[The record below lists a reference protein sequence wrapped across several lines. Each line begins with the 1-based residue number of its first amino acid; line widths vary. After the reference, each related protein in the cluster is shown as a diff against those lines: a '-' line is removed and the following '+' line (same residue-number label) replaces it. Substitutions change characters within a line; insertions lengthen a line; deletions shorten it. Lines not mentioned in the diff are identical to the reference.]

1 MARDPIPTW
10 FFAVV
15 VVRQEDRFLLVHES
29 KHGQQWY
36 LPAGRVEPGETL
48 AEAAARET
56 LEETGVPVRITGVI
70 RVEHSPRGD
79 YARLRVVFLA
89 EPTDDTPPKSQ
100 PDEESLAAAWVRWQD
115 LDLYPLRGEDVRD
128 LIGYVLEG
136 GAVYP
141 PELIQKEGR
150 PFRGMG

>member
-1 MARDPIPTW
+1 MSREAIPTW

-15 VVRQEDRFLLVHES
+15 VVQKEDQFLLVHER

-48 AEAAARET
+48 LAAAERET
-56 LEETGVPVRITGVI
+56 LEETGVPVRITGLL
-70 RVEHSPRGD
+70 RLEHSPVRE
-79 YARLRVVFLA
+79 YARVRAIFLA
-89 EPTDDTPPKSQ
+89 EPKDNTPPKSQ
-100 PDEESLAAAWVRWQD
+100 PDAESLAAAWVRWKD
-115 LDLYPLRGEDVRD
+115 LDLYPLRGEEVRD

-141 PELIQKEGR
+141 PSIIQKEGL
-150 PFRGMG
+150 PLRGLG